1 MWIVLR
7 MVRLQLC
14 FVSFFCTSALGNQN
28 NVEFEK
34 IPTFAAMENNIIDSN
49 YIVQYANQHKR
60 VHEIYRMRKK
70 TNSTV
75 RVSELFEKKRY
86 HQCTVG
92 VYQFFSEVG
101 LSVQYF
107 HQYTVSETFDNVP
120 TNMG

>member
-1 MWIVLR
+1 

-14 FVSFFCTSALGNQN
+14 FVSNFCASAPGNQN
-28 NVEFEK
+28 NIEFEK
-34 IPTFAAMENNIIDSN
+34 IPTFAAMENNIIGSN
-49 YIVQYANQHKR
+49 YLVQYANQHKS
-60 VHEIYRMRKK
+60 VQEFYGMRKK

-75 RVSELFEKKRY
+75 SVSELFEKKRY

-92 VYQFFSEVG
+92 VYQYFSEVG

-107 HQYTVSETFDNVP
+107 HRNTVSEIFDNVP